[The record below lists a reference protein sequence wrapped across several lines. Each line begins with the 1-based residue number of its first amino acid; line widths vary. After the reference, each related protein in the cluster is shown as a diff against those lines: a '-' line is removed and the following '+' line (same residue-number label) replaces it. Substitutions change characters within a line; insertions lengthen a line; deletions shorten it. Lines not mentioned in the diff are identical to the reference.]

1 MKVILLDEV
10 RGKGGEGDVIDV
22 ARGYARNFL
31 IPRKLAVEAT
41 PGNLKQ
47 LEARRANIEKRSAK
61 RQAEAEAIKAL
72 IDGKSVTIEAKA
84 GEEGRL
90 FGSVTS
96 LMIEDAILDQLDAT
110 VDRKKMGIAGHI
122 KDVGEHEIQVRISH
136 EVGATVIVNVVPEGG
151 ELAEDVVAKAIEEV
165 EAEEAA
171 AEAAEAAEA
180 EAAEGAE
187 APEAETAEVAS
198 EAAGEDAAEA
208 AEDAPE
214 AETIDEFEAAVEAV
228 AEFEADADEPDSEE
242 QTSE

>member
-187 APEAETAEVAS
+187 APEAESAEAADEEAS
-198 EAAGEDAAEA
+198 EAAEDTPA
-208 AEDAPE
+208 